1 MNIPFTSPKYFLGA
15 LIPNVKVL
23 SATIDAIIASFT
35 KGAVTQLTS
44 IATPVTLNTPTGVIT
59 TVALTTAAGAVS
71 GPFVVNNSKVL
82 ANSVVVASV
91 EYAFNKTGS
100 PVVQVEA
107 VTSGKFKLKIGNAG
121 SVVLNDIVK
130 IHYIVI

>member
-35 KGAVTQLTS
+35 TGATTQLTS
-44 IATPVTLNTPTGVIT
+44 ITTPVTLNTPTGVIT
-59 TVALTTAAGAVS
+59 TVALTTVAGAVS

-82 ANSVVVASV
+82 AKDRKSVV
-91 EYAFNKTGS
+91 
-100 PVVQVEA
+100 
-107 VTSGKFKLKIGNAG
+107 
-121 SVVLNDIVK
+121 
-130 IHYIVI
+130 